1 MPLHGRVTASQLRD
15 SHSRQSVLPPSE
27 SESSHEAYRR
37 LARDCAQVVANVF
50 DEYHERFRLA
60 ARRSARD
67 FRARDWVSV
76 RNGSTDRLRLYA
88 HSVDHAI
95 AQVGKRARDVSGARW
110 LWTQMREEYGALTVG
125 RMDREIAETFFSSV
139 TRRRFATIGVDREI
153 EFLHPWSS
161 AACAAEAARRW
172 CSGAGG
178 TRPLAERILADL
190 GHGLADPSGDAQ
202 RVGDAIA
209 RGVREAFGDTQVEG
223 AELLTSVF
231 YRNKGAYLVG
241 RLACEGHRWLP
252 LALALTTND
261 EGIVVDAVLTTADEL
276 AIVFGFAWSYFH
288 VDVSSPAATVAF
300 LAEIMPLKRID
311 ELYTS
316 IGYNKHGKTE
326 LYRTLVH
333 HLSQSEA
340 RFEEAPGVK
349 GLVMS
354 VFTLPSLNIVFKIIK
369 DRIRAPKRTTRKQVT
384 DQYRRVF
391 LRDRVGRL
399 ADAQLFQGLA
409 FRRECFSD
417 ALLAELLHDAPS
429 VVRVEQGR
437 VILDHV
443 YTERRVRPL
452 NLYIQEADALRVEAA
467 ILDYGQ
473 CIKDLA
479 AANIFAGDLLLKN
492 FGVTRHGRVV
502 FYDYD
507 ELAPLTDC
515 RFRTFPEPRSPD
527 DELAAE
533 PWFSVAE
540 QDVFPEEFAPF
551 MVPNGPLRDI
561 FVAAHGELLE
571 REWWCGVQERVRNGE
586 LVDTFPYSGARR
598 LRPRSS

>member
-1 MPLHGRVTASQLRD
+1 MTVPSA
-15 SHSRQSVLPPSE
+15 SE
-27 SESSHEAYRR
+27 STHETYRR
-37 LARDCAQVVANVF
+37 LARDCARVVAEVF
-50 DEYHERFRLA
+50 DEYHDRFRLA
-60 ARRSARD
+60 ARRAARD

-76 RNGSTDRLRLYA
+76 SIGATDRLRLYA

-95 AQVGKRARDVSGARW
+95 AQVGRRARELSAARW
-110 LWTQMREEYGALTVG
+110 LWVQIREEYAELTAG
-125 RMDREIAETFFSSV
+125 RVDGEIAETFFSSV

-153 EFLHPWSS
+153 EFQRPWSPEF
-161 AACAAEAARRW
+161 AARPTGAARRW
-172 CSGAGG
+172 CSAAGG
-178 TRPLAERILADL
+178 TRMLAERILAEL
-190 GHGLADPSGDAQ
+190 GHALADPSGDAQ

-209 RGVREAFGDTQVEG
+209 RGVREAFGDIEVAG
-223 AELLTSVF
+223 AELLTSIF

-241 RLACEGHRWLP
+241 RLACDGHRWLP
-252 LALALTTND
+252 LALALVTND
-261 EGIVVDAVLTTADEL
+261 EGIVVDAVLTTSDEL

-288 VDVSSPAATVAF
+288 VDVASPSATVAF
-300 LAEIMPLKRID
+300 LAELMPLKRID

-326 LYRTLVH
+326 LHRTLVH
-333 HLSQSEA
+333 HLSRSDA
-340 RFEEAPGVK
+340 RFEDAPGVK

-369 DRIRAPKRTTRKQVT
+369 DRIGAPKRTTRRHVT
-384 DQYRRVF
+384 AQYRRVF

-417 ALLAELLHDAPS
+417 ALLAELLHDAPG
-429 VVRVEQGR
+429 VVRVEQGS

-452 NLYIQEADALRVEAA
+452 NLYIQEADPIDARAA

-515 RFRTFPEPRSPD
+515 RFRAFPEARSPE

-540 QDVFPEEFAPF
+540 HDVFPEEFAPF
-551 MVPNGPLRDI
+551 MVPNGPLRET
-561 FVAAHGELLE
+561 FAAAHGDLL
-571 REWWCGVQERVRNGE
+571 RRDWWCWVQERVRNGE
-586 LVDTFPYSGARR
+586 LVDTFPYPATRR
-598 LRPRSS
+598 LR

>member
-1 MPLHGRVTASQLRD
+1 VT
-15 SHSRQSVLPPSE
+15 LPSTPD
-27 SESSHEAYRR
+27 SHEAYRR
-37 LARDCAQVVANVF
+37 LARDCAQVVSEVF

-76 RNGSTDRLRLYA
+76 RDGSTDRLRLYA

-95 AQVGKRARDVSGARW
+95 AQVVRRARDVSSARW
-110 LWTQMREEYGALTVG
+110 LWTQMREEYAVLTAG
-125 RMDREIAETFFSSV
+125 RRDREIAETFFSSV
-139 TRRRFATIGVDREI
+139 TRRRFATTGVDREI
-153 EFLHPWSS
+153 EFQQPWSS
-161 AACAAEAARRW
+161 EFPARPADAARRW
-172 CSGAGG
+172 CSAAGG
-178 TRPLAERILADL
+178 TRMLAERILADL
-190 GHGLADPSGDAQ
+190 GHALADPSGDAR

-209 RGVREAFGDTQVEG
+209 RGAREAFGDAQVIG
-223 AELLTSVF
+223 ADLLTSLF

-241 RLACEGHRWLP
+241 RLACENDRWLP
-252 LALALTTND
+252 LALALTMND

-288 VDVSSPAATVAF
+288 VDVASPAATVAF

-326 LYRTLVH
+326 LYRTLMH
-333 HLSQSEA
+333 HLSQPDA

-369 DRIRAPKRTTRKQVT
+369 DRIGAPKRTTRKHVT

-417 ALLAELLHDAPS
+417 ALLAELLRDAPS
-429 VVRVEQGR
+429 VVRVEEGR

-452 NLYIQEADALRVEAA
+452 NLFIQEADPVHAEAA

-540 QDVFPEEFAPF
+540 HDVFPEEFAPF

-561 FVAAHGELLE
+561 FVDAHGELLQ
-571 REWWCGVQERVRNGE
+571 RDWWCAVQDRVRDGE
-586 LVDTFPYSGARR
+586 LVDTFPYSGTRR
-598 LRPRSS
+598 LRPVSS

>member
-1 MPLHGRVTASQLRD
+1 VI
-15 SHSRQSVLPPSE
+15 LPSASE
-27 SESSHEAYRR
+27 SAHEAYHR
-37 LARDCAQVVANVF
+37 LARDCAHVVADVF
-50 DEYHERFRLA
+50 DEYHERFRQA
-60 ARRSARD
+60 ARRSARH

-76 RNGSTDRLRLYA
+76 REESAARLRLYA
-88 HSVDHAI
+88 RSVDHAI
-95 AQVGKRARDVSGARW
+95 AQVVRHARDVSAERR
-110 LWTQMREEYGALTVG
+110 LWMQMREEYGALAAG

-139 TRRRFATIGVDREI
+139 TRRRFGTTGVDRDI
-153 EFLHPWSS
+153 EFQRPRTSEF
-161 AACAAEAARRW
+161 AARPNDAARRW

-178 TRPLAERILADL
+178 ARALAERILADL
-190 GHGLADPSGDAQ
+190 GHALADPNGDAQ

-209 RGVREAFGDTQVEG
+209 RGAREALGDTEVTG
-223 AELLTSVF
+223 ADLLTSLF

-252 LALALTTND
+252 LALALTAND
-261 EGIVVDAVLTTADEL
+261 EGIVVDAVLTSADEL

-300 LAEIMPLKRID
+300 LAEIMPHKRVD

-333 HLSQSEA
+333 HLAQSDA
-340 RFEEAPGVK
+340 RFEDAPGVK

-369 DRIRAPKRTTRKQVT
+369 DRIGAPKRTTRKHVM

-429 VVRVEQGR
+429 VVRAEQGH

-452 NLYIQEADALRVEAA
+452 NLYLQEADPVRAEAA

-515 RFRTFPEPRSPD
+515 RFRAFPEPRSPD

-540 QDVFPEEFAPF
+540 HDVFPEEFAPF
-551 MVPNGPLRDI
+551 MVPNGPLRDT
-561 FVAAHGELLE
+561 FAAVHGDLL
-571 REWWCGVQERVRNGE
+571 RRDWWCGVQDRVRDGE
-586 LVDTFPYSGARR
+586 LVDTFPYPPTRR
-598 LRPRSS
+598 LRQPSS

>member
-1 MPLHGRVTASQLRD
+1 VTIPSA
-15 SHSRQSVLPPSE
+15 SE
-27 SESSHEAYRR
+27 SAHEASRR
-37 LARDCAQVVANVF
+37 LARDCAHAVAEVF
-50 DEYHERFRLA
+50 DQYHERFRLVARRA
-60 ARRSARD
+60 ARH
-67 FRARDWVSV
+67 FRARDWFAV
-76 RNGSTDRLRLYA
+76 REESTDRLRLYA

-95 AQVGKRARDVSGARW
+95 AQVVRRARDVSAERA
-110 LWTQMREEYGALTVG
+110 LWAAMREEYATLAAG

-139 TRRRFATIGVDREI
+139 TRRRFGTTGVDRDI
-153 EFLHPWSS
+153 EFQRPWSS
-161 AACAAEAARRW
+161 EAAARPCDAARRW

-178 TRPLAERILADL
+178 TRALATRILADL
-190 GHGLADPSGDAQ
+190 GHALSDPSGDAQ

-209 RGVREAFGDTQVEG
+209 RGVREAFGDTEIAG
-223 AELLTSVF
+223 ADVLTSLF

-241 RLACEGHRWLP
+241 RIACDQHRWLP
-252 LALALTTND
+252 LALALTVND
-261 EGIVVDAVLTTADEL
+261 EGIAVDAVLTSADEL

-300 LAEIMPLKRID
+300 LAEIMPYKRID

-333 HLSQSEA
+333 HLSQADA
-340 RFEEAPGVK
+340 RFEDAPGVK

-369 DRIRAPKRTTRKQVT
+369 DRIGAPKRTTRKQVM

-417 ALLAELLHDAPS
+417 RLLAELLQLAPS
-429 VVRVEQGR
+429 VVRAER
-437 VILDHV
+437 NHVILEHV

-452 NLYIQEADALRVEAA
+452 NLFIEENDAARAEAA

-479 AANIFAGDLLLKN
+479 AAGIFAGDLLLKN

-533 PWFSVAE
+533 PWFSVGDH
-540 QDVFPEEFAPF
+540 DVFPEEFVSF
-551 MVPNGPLRDI
+551 MVPNGPLRDA
-561 FVAAHGELLE
+561 FATDHGDLLQ
-571 REWWCGVQERVRNGE
+571 RDWWCAVQDRVRNGE
-586 LVDTFPYSGARR
+586 LVDTFPYPAARR
-598 LRPRSS
+598 LRPLSS

>member
-1 MPLHGRVTASQLRD
+1 VTF
-15 SHSRQSVLPPSE
+15 PPASE
-27 SESSHEAYRR
+27 SAHEAYRR
-37 LARDCAQVVANVF
+37 LARDCAHAVAEVF
-50 DEYHERFRLA
+50 DEYHERFRVA
-60 ARRSARD
+60 ARRAARH
-67 FRARDWVSV
+67 FRARDWVAV
-76 RNGSTDRLRLYA
+76 REESTDRLRLYA
-88 HSVDHAI
+88 HTVDHAI
-95 AQVGKRARDVSGARW
+95 AQIVRRARDVSVERG
-110 LWTQMREEYGALTVG
+110 LWVAMHEEYAALAAG
-125 RMDREIAETFFSSV
+125 RADREIAETFFSSV
-139 TRRRFATIGVDREI
+139 TRRRFGTTGVDHEI
-153 EFLHPWSS
+153 EFQRSWSS
-161 AACAAEAARRW
+161 EFAACPGDAARRW
-172 CSGAGG
+172 GSGAGG
-178 TRPLAERILADL
+178 TRALAARILADL
-190 GHGLADPSGDAQ
+190 GHALADPTGDAE

-209 RGVREAFGDTQVEG
+209 RGVREAFGDTEVAG
-223 AELLTSVF
+223 ADLLTSLF

-252 LALALTTND
+252 LALALTAND
-261 EGIVVDAVLTTADEL
+261 EGIAVDAVLTSADEL

-300 LAEIMPLKRID
+300 LAEIMPHKRID

-326 LYRTLVH
+326 LYRTLMH
-333 HLSQSEA
+333 HLAQPDA
-340 RFEEAPGVK
+340 RFEDAPGVK

-369 DRIRAPKRTTRKQVT
+369 DRIGAPKRTTRKHVM

-417 ALLAELLHDAPS
+417 ALLAELLHLAPS
-429 VVRVEQGR
+429 VVRAEGNH

-452 NLYIQEADALRVEAA
+452 NLYIQEADSDRAEAA

-533 PWFSVAE
+533 PWFSVGDH
-540 QDVFPEEFAPF
+540 DVFPEEFVSF
-551 MVPNGPLRDI
+551 MVPNGPLHDA
-561 FVAAHGELLE
+561 FTAVHGDLLE
-571 REWWCGVQERVRNGE
+571 RDWWRAVQERVRNGE
-586 LVDTFPYSGARR
+586 LVDTFPYPAARR
-598 LRPRSS
+598 LRPLSP